1 MESIEN
7 QIFKVLKEIDNMIK
21 NNEKEN
27 IETKMKELDNLL
39 KIYLKDFKQNLNGI
53 LYKNISFIQLKIFD
67 NISKKGQEI

>member
-39 KIYLKDFKQNLNGI
+39 KIYLKDFK
-53 LYKNISFIQLKIFD
+53 
-67 NISKKGQEI
+67 